1 MSWLSNQLN
10 NIGISDNMQ
19 TGVLTA
25 MNPALGIN
33 QAMGN
38 PAGGAL
44 GGILGGMFGGGGGGP
59 STNFN
64 YDPAT
69 ATAQTSAGQ
78 DMGFLNQAMGQMGG
92 QAGLMNQT
100 ANQIGNVSDA
110 LWQSGQ
116 NFLNQGQSFADG
128 SNPMY
133 ARMRQNMMGDLS
145 SQATMGARQGMEALA
160 GMGGGSKGMRDIIAG
175 KQSNTAMQQV
185 GGGYESMLNQGL
197 GMAQTYGQMG
207 MQGQQGAGNLLN
219 MAGGLQQGAG
229 GLYQGAGNLGM
240 AGANLGQANNQFNA
254 GQQNQ
259 IGMFNAD
266 AQNQATEFG
275 IEGAYNAQFNE
286 QQRDDAQSN
295 NWINAG
301 VGLATAKLYAMCIPE
316 GTMIDTPDGSVE
328 INNIR
333 AGDMVI
339 GFDGEATKV
348 LQKHEYAENPE
359 TERFLKIH
367 LDNGTK
373 LDTCDMHKINDIRA
387 KYYNIGDYINDSKII
402 KVDWYGGVE
411 RSFDLLTEDE
421 GYQISGVPINSMI
434 EELNAVANL
443 IKEAR

>member
-10 NIGISDNMQ
+10 NFGISDNMQ
-19 TGVLTA
+19 TGALTA
-25 MNPALGIN
+25 INPALGIN

-44 GGILGGMFGGGGGGP
+44 GGILGGMFGGGGGLN
-59 STNFN
+59 TDFN

-69 ATAQTSAGQ
+69 ATAHTSAGQ

-92 QAGLMNQT
+92 
-100 ANQIGNVSDA
+100 VSNA
-110 LWQSGQ
+110 MMGAGQ

-207 MQGQQGAGNLLN
+207 MQGMQGAGNLLN
-219 MAGGLQQGAG
+219 MT
-229 GLYQGAGNLGM
+229 GNLGM

-254 GQQNQ
+254 GQQND
-259 IGMFNAD
+259 IGMFNAT

-275 IEGAYNAQFNE
+275 LEGNYNAQFNE

-295 NWINAG
+295 NLMNAG
-301 VGLATAKLYAMCIPE
+301 VGIATAKLYVMCIPE

-328 INNIR
+328 INNIK

-339 GFDGEATKV
+339 GFDGEGTKV

-421 GYQISGVPINSMI
+421 GYQMSGVPINSMI